1 MHSVL
6 VVSKLFVVTCPS
18 GHLVYKVMHC
28 LLKKLRLQVCL
39 TQIYIDP
46 GSRNVTTLKMCGNGI
61 KEDGEDCDTG
71 GQPSNCCDP
80 TTCKFKTGAVCE

>member
-1 MHSVL
+1 MRFASVA
-6 VVSKLFVVTCPS
+6 
-18 GHLVYKVMHC
+18 Y
-28 LLKKLRLQVCL
+28 L
-39 TQIYIDP
+39 TSVILTMIDP
-46 GSRNVTTLKMCGNGI
+46 GTRNITTLKMCGNGI